1 MMMGVLIFFLIVPIL
16 GFICATI
23 NYFIINKF
31 KLPEYMAYLLPSLS
45 ILFIF
50 IHAIKLHMILFFYVS
65 CVYSAYTYYDKK
77 SL

>member
-31 KLPEYMAYLLPSLS
+31 KLPKYMAYLLPSLS

-50 IHAIKLHMILFFYVS
+50 IHIYSCNKIAYDFIFLCFMRLFRVYIL
-65 CVYSAYTYYDKK
+65 
-77 SL
+77 